1 MTRDPISCFLPILAI
16 HFSAPLSQN
25 GSPVAS
31 LRLRPRSGLHRPRVS
46 QRSTLP
52 AKRDS
57 DEVSATLPHLEKES
71 DEKPLSA
78 DAMKDQNTLYFKPR
92 SGLHENRLDA
102 GSLKELRPQEGGSS
116 EGLGNPVDEDSWI
129 ANVTCDMCMFIVGEL
144 QKLVSEQKTQE
155 EIKIYAEEFCK
166 AEKIETPRVC
176 DLVLPQYMV
185 RVV

>member
-1 MTRDPISCFLPILAI
+1 MAVRSSVFVYLLVLVFIVLGSISGR
-16 HFSAPLSQN
+16 H
-25 GSPVAS
+25 SPA
-31 LRLRPRSGLHRPRVS
+31 
-46 QRSTLP
+46 T
-52 AKRDS
+52 RDS

-92 SGLHENRLDA
+92 SGLHENRHDA
-102 GSLKELRPQEGGSS
+102 GSLKELRLHEGGSS

-129 ANVTCDMCMFIVGEL
+129 ANVTCDMCMFIVGQL

-155 EIKIYAEEFCK
+155 EIKKFAEEFCK
-166 AEKIETPRVC
+166 TEKIETPRVC
-176 DLVLPQYMV
+176 DLVIPQYMV